1 MKFDWYTASID
12 QKPDHVIDG
21 LLSKLP
27 YASVED
33 ARPRYGFRNAHT
45 VKSGFVEHCS
55 VMYGGK
61 AVGDAVMVDSSGRD
75 AHEVAGHV
83 RELFPGH
90 RVTRAD
96 VAEDY
101 RDPEA
106 FDKLQALGKSIA
118 DEFRLKVN
126 MAGDWYRGEEGR
138 TLYVGSP
145 KSDVFVR
152 IYEKGIQLDCDPTWV
167 RVEAQVRPNGN
178 SRVLAGMIKP
188 SEFFGFRHWLSQFG
202 SRLGVPDIQRIKAGT
217 EWRPPDHDRAYK
229 AMLSQY
235 ARTLKRVREE
245 LGSWDC
251 VGLQIGQDLEELEK
265 ADKPVR

>member
-12 QKPDHVIDG
+12 QTPRHVVDG

-27 YASVED
+27 FASVED
-33 ARPRYGFRNAHT
+33 ARPRYGFRHAHT
-45 VKSGFVEHCS
+45 IRSGMVEHCS

-61 AVGDAVMVDSSGRD
+61 AVGDAVLVDSSGRD
-75 AHEVAGHV
+75 AHEVSGHI

-101 RDPEA
+101 RSPEA
-106 FDKLQALGKSIA
+106 FDALQAIGKGIA
-118 DEFRLKVN
+118 DEYRLKVG
-126 MAGDWYRGEEGR
+126 MAGDWYRGKEGR

-152 IYEKGIQLDCDPTWV
+152 IYEKGIQLESDPNWV
-167 RVEAQVRPNGN
+167 RLEAQVRPNGG
-178 SRVLAGMIKP
+178 SRVVAALIRP
-188 SEFFGFRHWLSQFG
+188 HEFFGFRNWLQALG
-202 SRLGVPDIQRIKAGT
+202 ERLSIPDVERIKAGT

-229 AMLSQY
+229 AMVTQY
-235 ARTLKRVREE
+235 ARTLKRMCEE

-251 VGLQIGQDLEELEK
+251 VGLQIGQDIETLEREVE
-265 ADKPVR
+265 DD